1 MVLRWIALCLLVVVA
16 MPSPVFSG
24 GLKSSTEQVRPEQ
37 TFNPNP
43 APDDI
48 ILPMPC
54 DLHMVFKAVEIPS
67 QGLLWDRPLSMGCE
81 KCDRPAGMEYY
92 EQRYQ
97 SAIAGPFTRADLPEQ
112 WRGLLATSQ
121 GVTYNYYFIGKYE
134 VTALQWKAVMEGTC
148 PAGPITEADTLPKTN
163 ISWFDAI
170 DFSRRYTEWLLKNA
184 PASLPHFQND
194 TKNVGYL
201 RMPTEAEW
209 EYAAR
214 GGNRVPDE
222 TMKQEDFFPMDHGTS
237 LGDYAVYRAEGA
249 ARIFDQPLGVGSRKP
264 NPLGLYD
271 IAGNVAEMVLDTFH
285 FTVGSRLHGSAGGF
299 LRKGGSFSSSE
310 GEIMPGRREEIAYFS
325 DQGATATK
333 DMGVRLVLSGI
344 NTPDGGRR
352 QELMSEWDHLGK
364 QGSIVITG
372 ENPLQELDK
381 LLAATKDPD
390 LNKNL
395 SRLRSII
402 KDNQVQ
408 LEKKDSE
415 NVEGLIRTTVYVLE
429 ALRSYAVRNSMV
441 IGKKDESLHLME
453 ELKAKGQQNSD
464 RYKEESNTVA
474 QYEAAR
480 VSFIDGVVA
489 ILNFYK
495 IKLGEILKYKEET
508 YMGNLNIVKAE
519 YKKTDMTFMKNMSKN
534 IDILEKHLALMR
546 KNKQDLL
553 TRSKILDDVLVKALR
568 DDIKI
573 Q

>member
-1 MVLRWIALCLLVVVA
+1 
-16 MPSPVFSG
+16 
-24 GLKSSTEQVRPEQ
+24 
-37 TFNPNP
+37 
-43 APDDI
+43 
-48 ILPMPC
+48 
-54 DLHMVFKAVEIPS
+54 
-67 QGLLWDRPLSMGCE
+67 
-81 KCDRPAGMEYY
+81 
-92 EQRYQ
+92 
-97 SAIAGPFTRADLPEQ
+97 
-112 WRGLLATSQ
+112 
-121 GVTYNYYFIGKYE
+121 
-134 VTALQWKAVMEGTC
+134 
-148 PAGPITEADTLPKTN
+148 
-163 ISWFDAI
+163 
-170 DFSRRYTEWLLKNA
+170 
-184 PASLPHFQND
+184 
-194 TKNVGYL
+194 
-201 RMPTEAEW
+201 
-209 EYAAR
+209 
-214 GGNRVPDE
+214 
-222 TMKQEDFFPMDHGTS
+222 
-237 LGDYAVYRAEGA
+237 
-249 ARIFDQPLGVGSRKP
+249 
-264 NPLGLYD
+264 
-271 IAGNVAEMVLDTFH
+271 
-285 FTVGSRLHGSAGGF
+285 
-299 LRKGGSFSSSE
+299 
-310 GEIMPGRREEIAYFS
+310 MPGRREEIAYFS